1 MQYLQANYS
10 LLEEFFKTNL
20 PEVKVMRPE
29 ATYLIWID
37 FSALGLSDE
46 ILNQKLI
53 DAGVG
58 LNRGVQFGKQGTGFM
73 RINIG
78 CNRSMLEDALICIKK
93 AFQ

>member
-1 MQYLQANYS
+1 MQYLQENYA

-58 LNRGVQFGKQGTGFM
+58 LNRGVQFGKQGSGFM

-78 CNRSMLEDALICIKK
+78 CTRTMLEEALIRIKE